1 MLIKIEGFNEAIQ
14 GYTVRH
20 GEKVYVYDYDQMI
33 VMTAKDNNMSREA
46 ARLYLEK
53 NVLDVFASDGAP
65 VFRYKL

>member
-33 VMTAKDNNMSREA
+33 EMTARDNSMSREA

-65 VFRYKL
+65 VFRFKL